1 MRGTAYAVFLLFCVW
16 IVMVIRMSCTDV
28 NMVVCENLCD
38 RRGRE
43 LASMEPGLFT
53 KCNCGERKKAPGS
66 FRRR

>member
-1 MRGTAYAVFLLFCVW
+1 
-16 IVMVIRMSCTDV
+16 MVIRMSCTDV

-43 LASMEPGLFT
+43 LASMETGLFT
-53 KCNCGERKKAPGS
+53 KCNCGSRKKAPGS